1 MNLKKKSV
9 EIRNSEHTT
18 EKSALQR
25 GADFLKIF
33 MLGPK
38 NIFLGILINCLNF
51 KGFDINDAIAVLR
64 LDDLYVESF
73 EIKDGYIGII

>member
-1 MNLKKKSV
+1 MKLQIRMNLKKKSV

-33 MLGPK
+33 MLGFNTKIK
-38 NIFLGILINCLNF
+38 NT
-51 KGFDINDAIAVLR
+51 V
-64 LDDLYVESF
+64 
-73 EIKDGYIGII
+73 